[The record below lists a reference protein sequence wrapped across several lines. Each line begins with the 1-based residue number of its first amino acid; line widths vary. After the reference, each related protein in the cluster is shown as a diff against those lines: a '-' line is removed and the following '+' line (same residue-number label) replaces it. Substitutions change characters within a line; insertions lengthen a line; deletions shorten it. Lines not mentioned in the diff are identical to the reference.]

1 MLCFWVSQLGEELLW
16 VDSLCIVQDD
26 ELAKHHMIHDM
37 ASIYDQA
44 IVTIIDVH
52 GQNAGNV
59 LHRVL
64 SDDNIPEIVAKFND
78 DDLYLA
84 VRQPLKKI
92 MSLSVYNTRAWTF
105 QERLLSRRCLYFTKY
120 QVFFEC
126 QCELW
131 SEDRL
136 ETLSNSSTTSQAE
149 PSASGS
155 LMKKDLAAFGDPL
168 DTTEELRL
176 RRYSSIVEEYC
187 DKQLTFS
194 MDILDAFAGIG
205 AVMAQLCSWNMV
217 RGLPKELLDRA
228 LLWKQGNHTSV
239 RVSNS
244 T

>member
-1 MLCFWVSQLGEELLW
+1 MDFSR
-16 VDSLCIVQDD
+16 
-26 ELAKHHMIHDM
+26 K
-37 ASIYDQA
+37 ASIK
-44 IVTIIDVH
+44 T
-52 GQNAGNV
+52 
-59 LHRVL
+59 L
-64 SDDNIPEIVAKFND
+64 
-78 DDLYLA
+78 
-84 VRQPLKKI
+84 PLFHKV
-92 MSLSVYNTRAWTF
+92 SG
-105 QERLLSRRCLYFTKY
+105 
-120 QVFFEC
+120 FFEC

-131 SEDRL
+131 SEDRF

-217 RGLPKELLDRA
+217 SGLPKELLDRA
-228 LLWKQGNHTSV
+228 LLWEQGNHTSV

-244 T
+244 TSENRKFPTWSWAAWTGDVQYNTFTASELLVFHSPFRIGMDIRHEIV